1 MAQKKLFL
9 LDALALIYRAHFAF
23 SKNPRITS
31 TGINTGAIYGF
42 MNTLLEVINN
52 EKPTHLGVAY
62 DTPQPTF
69 RHVQFVEYKAQRQAQ
84 PEDITVAVP
93 YTKRILE
100 ALGIPVLLKD
110 GYEADDI
117 IGTLAQQAEKEGF
130 EVFMMTPDKD
140 YSQLV
145 TENIKLYKP
154 AFAGK
159 EVSVWGVQEVLDK
172 WQIKRVEQVIDILGL
187 QGDAVDNIPGVPG
200 IGEKTAIKL
209 LQDFDSIENLIA
221 NADKIT
227 GKNGEKIKQY
237 AKQALL
243 CKQLATIETAVPIA
257 FESEKLL
264 LQPFNKDEV
273 LPIFKEL
280 EFRTLAQRMF
290 GTDIFTANL
299 PQQKEKKTDTT
310 PVDLF
315 STNSATEKIEI
326 QENTP
331 KEKIVT
337 KTLRNIQSVNH
348 QYFLADTKELQQN
361 LVEILQKSEAFCFD
375 TETDGLD
382 AHDTGLVGL
391 AFAIKPNE
399 AWYVPIPT
407 HETEVNA
414 ILTLFKPILENE
426 NIKKIG
432 QNLKFDMLVLAQYGI
447 HVKGE
452 LFDTMVAHYL
462 THPDQRHNMDFM
474 ATTLLGYQPISIES
488 LIGAKGKNQRSMRT
502 VPIAQVKEYAA
513 EDADVTFQLYQKLQQ
528 EIEQQGLQKLM
539 YEVEAPLV
547 RTLTQMEING
557 IAIDTQALSE
567 MSAQYEEELRSLE
580 QHIFDMAK
588 EPFNINSPQQLGKI
602 LFDKLKIDTKV
613 KKTKTGQYATGE
625 DILEKY
631 ADEHQIV
638 QLVLEYRELQKLK
651 STYIDALP
659 QLLSRK
665 DNRLHTSFNQTVTA
679 TGRLSS
685 TNPNLQNIPVRTER
699 GKEIRRAFIPAN
711 DDFLLMAADYSQ
723 IELRIMASFSGDES
737 MLAAFQQGKDIHAA
751 TAAKVFRTN
760 EVTAEMRRQAK
771 TVNFGIIYGIS
782 AFGLA
787 SRMGIKRTAAK
798 EIIEAYFAEFPA
810 VKQYMDKSIE
820 QAREK
825 GYVETILGRKR
836 YLPEIYSQNA
846 TMRGFAER
854 NAINSPIQGSAADMI
869 KIAMVRVQDWLTKE
883 KLQSKMLLQVHDE
896 LVFDAHKSEIELLK
910 KNIPLLMADALP
922 LNVPIV
928 AEVGIGKNWLEAH

>member
-1 MAQKKLFL
+1 MTQKKLFL
-9 LDALALIYRAHFAF
+9 LDAMALIYRAHFAF

-31 TGINTGAIYGF
+31 TGLNTGAVYGF

-84 PEDITVAVP
+84 PEDITVAIS

-100 ALGIPVLLKD
+100 ALGIPILLKD
-110 GYEADDI
+110 GYEADDV
-117 IGTLAQQAEKEGF
+117 IGTLAQKAEKEGF
-130 EVFMMTPDKD
+130 EVFVMTPDKD

-145 TENIKLYKP
+145 TERIKLYKP

-159 EVSVWGVQEVLDK
+159 EVSIWGVKEVLDK
-172 WQIKRVEQVIDILGL
+172 WQIQRVEQVIDILGL
-187 QGDAVDNIPGVPG
+187 QGDAADNIPGVPG

-209 LQDFDSIENLIA
+209 LQDFGSIENLIA
-221 NADKIT
+221 NADKIK

-237 AKQALL
+237 AEQALL
-243 CKQLATIETAVPIA
+243 CKQLAAIETDVPIA
-257 FESEKLL
+257 FEAEKLL

-290 GTDIFTANL
+290 GTDIFTTTL
-299 PQQKEKKTDTT
+299 PKEKKQEV
-310 PVDLF
+310 PQNNLF
-315 STNSATEKIEI
+315 SLPQEIEKNDQTEVQTATKKP
-326 QENTP
+326 Q
-331 KEKIVT
+331 K
-337 KTLRNIQSVNH
+337 LSNIQTVSH
-348 QYFLADTKELQQN
+348 QYFLADTKELQQQ

-375 TETDGLD
+375 TETDSLD
-382 AHDTGLVGL
+382 AQDTGLVGL
-391 AFAIKPNE
+391 AFAVKPNE
-399 AWYVPIPT
+399 AWYVPIPDN
-407 HETEVNA
+407 EAEANA
-414 ILTLFKPILENE
+414 ILTLFKPVLENE

-447 HVKGE
+447 SVKGE
-452 LFDTMVAHYL
+452 IFDTMVAHYL

-474 ATTLLGYQPISIES
+474 ANTLLGYQPISIES

-502 VPIAQVKEYAA
+502 VPVAQVKEYAA
-513 EDADVTFQLYQKLQQ
+513 EDADITFQLYEKLQQ
-528 EIEQQGLQKLM
+528 EIAKQGLQKLM

-557 IAIDTQALSE
+557 IAIDTQALAE
-567 MSAQYEEELRSLE
+567 MSAQYEEELRGLE
-580 QHIFDMAK
+580 QRIFEIAK
-588 EPFNINSPQQLGKI
+588 EPFNVNSPQQLGKI

-625 DILEKY
+625 EILEKY
-631 ADEHQIV
+631 ADEHEIV
-638 QLVLEYRELQKLK
+638 QMVLEYRELQKLK

-659 QLLSRK
+659 QLLSPK

-685 TNPNLQNIPVRTER
+685 TNPNLQNIPIRTER
-699 GKEIRRAFIPAN
+699 GKEIRRAFVPAN
-711 DDFLLMAADYSQ
+711 DDFLLLSADYSQ
-723 IELRIMASFSGDES
+723 IELRIMASFSKDES
-737 MLAAFQQGKDIHAA
+737 MIEAFQQGKDIHAA
-751 TAAKVFRTN
+751 TAAKVFHTEN
-760 EVTAEMRRQAK
+760 VTADMRRKAK
-771 TVNFGIIYGIS
+771 TINFGIIYGIS

-787 SRMGIKRTAAK
+787 ARMGIKRTEAK

-810 VKQYMDKSIE
+810 IKHYMDKSIE

-836 YLPEIYSQNA
+836 YLPDIHSRNA

-869 KIAMVRVQDWLTKE
+869 KIAMVRVQDWLYQE

-896 LVFDAHKSEIELLK
+896 LVFDVHKSEIELLK
-910 KNIPLLMADALP
+910 KQIPLLMADALP
-922 LNVPIV
+922 LGVPIV
-928 AEVGIGKNWLEAH
+928 AEVGVGKNWLEAH